1 MKAGT
6 KAALGAVAA
15 VLAASAVAAP
25 AQASANGDDAAKR
38 GKCKNTREFAQG
50 TFASYITEYKAK
62 NTSCG
67 DAREVIAAFHECRKE
82 NGGRDGRCK
91 SSVSGYKCEEGKRE
105 GVEGVQYSARVVC
118 KSGSKKVTH
127 SYTMN
132 L

>member
-1 MKAGT
+1 MKAGI
-6 KAALGAVAA
+6 KAAVGVAA
-15 VLAASAVAAP
+15 IALVATASVAP
-25 AQASANGDDAAKR
+25 AQASADGGDAAKR
-38 GKCKNTREFAQG
+38 GKCKNTRAFAQG
-50 TFASYITEYKAK
+50 TFASYITSYKAK

-82 NGGRDGRCK
+82 NGGRDGRCS
-91 SSVSGYKCEEGKRE
+91 SSVQGYSCDEGKRE

-118 KSGSKKVTH
+118 KSGSKKVVH